1 MMQTRLAS
9 PAALGLLLCTCSL
22 AIAADKGDADVIVL
36 KARRIHTLTGE
47 PIDGG
52 VVIVRGGKIEA
63 VGRGLPIPDGARVI
77 ARPDGVITPGL
88 IDACCTLDP
97 EIPESASGW
106 PFDSGR
112 PSLWRR
118 LGEDAARDHDG
129 PDHVCTPECPGWQST
144 AAQEPLASATP
155 PGLTWAE
162 QSSEVTPHRLVI
174 DSVNLLSNDFSRL
187 LNGGVTM
194 VYVSADSSEVIG
206 GRGTILKTAGP
217 LSERVVR
224 RADAVKASMGSDPSD
239 RGLPNFLPPYYGPPP
254 SILTRRPTTRMGV
267 EWVFRKA
274 FYDAQRVRDGLA
286 IYGADM
292 PPRQAIP
299 VLQQVLAG
307 EVPLRIQARMQ
318 HDIFTALRLAAEFH
332 LKFTLEEATEA
343 YRCLPQLK
351 QAAVPVLFGPVYITP
366 KGFRSLT
373 DEVNRPRLN
382 SPRQLADAGIE
393 FALTAQEL
401 RDEEGLVRQAML
413 AVQNG
418 LTPAQGLRAVTA
430 TPAALLGLQD
440 QLGTI
445 APGGAADLVVWST
458 EPLDATS
465 RPLVVLINGRVVLEE
480 AN

>member
-1 MMQTRLAS
+1 MTSMRFVITAV
-9 PAALGLLLCTCSL
+9 LGLVLLTFSA
-22 AIAADKGDADVIVL
+22 AIAVEKGDTEVIVI
-36 KARRIHTLTGE
+36 KARRIHTLNGA

-52 VVIVRGGKIEA
+52 TVVIRNGRIEA
-63 VGRGLPIPDGARVI
+63 VGRDLAVPEGARVI
-77 ARPDGVITPGL
+77 ARPDGVVTPGL
-88 IDACCTLDP
+88 IDACCTIDP
-97 EIPESASGW
+97 EIPEEATGW
-106 PFDSGR
+106 PFEGGQ
-112 PSLWRR
+112 PSLWRW
-118 LGEDAARDHDG
+118 LGEYAAHDHSD
-129 PDHVCTPECPGWQST
+129 PDHVCTPECGGRPVSS
-144 AAQEPLASATP
+144 ADMPLASATLP
-155 PGLTWAE
+155 TFTWTE

-174 DSVNLLSNDFSRL
+174 DSVNLFSNDFARL
-187 LNGGVTM
+187 LKGGVTT

-206 GRGTILKTAGP
+206 GRGTILKTGGP

-224 RADAVKASMGSDPSD
+224 RADAVKASLGGDPSD
-239 RGLPNFLPPYYGPPP
+239 RGLRNFLPPYYGPPP

-274 FYDAQRVRDGLA
+274 FYDAQRVQDGRE

-299 VLQQVLAG
+299 VLLQVLAG
-307 EVPLRIQARMQ
+307 EVPLRIQARLQ
-318 HDIFTALRLAAEFH
+318 LDIFTALRLTAEFN

-351 QAAVPVLFGPVYITP
+351 QAGVPVIFGPLYMTP

-373 DEVNRPRLN
+373 DEVSRPRLN
-382 SPRQLADAGIE
+382 SPKQLADAGIE

-413 AVQNG
+413 AVQSG
-418 LTPAQGLRAVTA
+418 LTPEQGLRAVTA
-430 TPAALLGLQD
+430 TPAALLGLSD
-440 QLGTI
+440 QAGVV
-445 APGGAADLVVWST
+445 APGAAADLVVWSS

-480 AN
+480 GN